1 MKSLK
6 MMANVAKGL
15 MLAAFLAAGTT
26 TINAQEESATY
37 TPADANDWWE
47 GEEVKSN
54 GQEVYIYNIGAGV
67 FVTNNTPT
75 EKSIDNATLW
85 TINDSYKFTTADKG
99 IYLNNPA
106 AGCTAG
112 VGKTSDATTFNLKK
126 STNTTDRGVAYKLYV
141 TYGWFTKK
149 DKLFNIDNKKN
160 EYTGANSEGSWN
172 DFLFIS
178 KEQKEAYSAYTAL
191 YNEANEYTEN
201 KKVSSS
207 LLSKLKDILTSAS
220 KGNFNT
226 YSTDMTSL
234 EGILDEIKNFLN
246 TPTDIETIK
255 PANANVKVEAIYNTN
270 GVRQNNLTKGIN
282 IVKMSDGTTKKII
295 K

>member
-1 MKSLK
+1 MKL
-6 MMANVAKGL
+6 MANIAKGL
-15 MLAAFLAAGTT
+15 MLAAFMAVGTT
-26 TINAQEESATY
+26 TVNAQEQSATY

-54 GQEVYIYNIGAGV
+54 GQEVYIYNVGAGV
-67 FVTNNTPT
+67 FVTDNTPS
-75 EKSIDNATLW
+75 EKNIDNATLW

-99 IYLNNPA
+99 IYLKNPV

-141 TYGWFTKK
+141 TYGWITKK
-149 DKLFNIDNKKN
+149 DKLFNIDNSKN

-178 KEQKEAYSAYTAL
+178 KEQKKAYSAYTAM

-201 KKVSSS
+201 EKVSSS

-234 EGILDEIKNFLN
+234 EGILKEIKNFLN
-246 TPTDIETIK
+246 TPTGIETIK
-255 PANANVKVEAIYNTN
+255 PATSNAQATAIYDVN
-270 GVRQNNLTKGIN
+270 GVRKNNLTKGIN